1 MAAAFSNCLM
11 GDLRVVAAFSNCL
24 KEIFEWSLLSADE
37 SVLFVVSK
45 FEVSAQATTGLQ
57 DSCWILLTRII
68 SCVFKLSP
76 AGPSIHN
83 DLDVEYQRISS
94 PFLVWYCLQ
103 IKLSEQSLSM
113 RFV

>member
-1 MAAAFSNCLM
+1 M
-11 GDLRVVAAFSNCL
+11 VAAFSRRIC
-24 KEIFEWSLLSADE
+24 
-37 SVLFVVSK
+37 VVSK

-94 PFLVWYCLQ
+94 PFSVWYCL
-103 IKLSEQSLSM
+103 
-113 RFV
+113 

>member
-1 MAAAFSNCLM
+1 MVGAFSSRIC
-11 GDLRVVAAFSNCL
+11 
-24 KEIFEWSLLSADE
+24 
-37 SVLFVVSK
+37 
-45 FEVSAQATTGLQ
+45 VSAQATTGLQ

-94 PFLVWYCLQ
+94 PFSVHSL
-103 IKLSEQSLSM
+103 QSLYSSNESIEL
-113 RFV
+113 RSLLKFPD